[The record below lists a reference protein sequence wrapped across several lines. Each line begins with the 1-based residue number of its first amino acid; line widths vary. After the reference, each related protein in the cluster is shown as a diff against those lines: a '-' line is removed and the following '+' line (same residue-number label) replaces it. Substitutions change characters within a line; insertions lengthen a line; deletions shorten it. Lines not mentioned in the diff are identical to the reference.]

1 MFHSVVA
8 TSKALGKR
16 LSKMR
21 ELWRTRDAEEPFK
34 PTIPDSSNRIL
45 QESIRRAQSQTQTQT
60 HTQTHTQTRTQTRT
74 QTQSQSQYQTGQQ
87 LAASRPGMAVSTGQY
102 FQQPAAER
110 LSRQLRPTPRRIVT
124 LPGGELFVLASTNG
138 QLPQP
143 PKRLERPSAQVAAF
157 VDRMVGEYK
166 EREVRRAALADRFYA
181 TDERTGER
189 LWVPHCG
196 PPPQQGGVSTMYA
209 SERSNG
215 KRRDIVEVLYL
226 KDKKSKDK
234 IAAMASEKRKREE
247 KEDLEEA
254 KTQGTSQQS
263 DAILR
268 EALDRSI
275 EEMFRLLYVSTTAA
289 ANPKQSLIQ
298 RLPPAGVSVQ
308 ADLRRAQ
315 MLSKASQGL
324 AQVESL
330 ALDLQLVQ
338 PDMMIPE
345 VTALLVEVR
354 RERAAQA
361 EADGDYA
368 PSSLP
373 TSYNEFAR
381 LVRKCVRQREG
392 VGKHYLY
399 APKKRAEVALQMVLE
414 EQREETFKPT
424 INPASAAAMAHRGRE
439 GAADGRGHVKKGY
452 RVETLLAREAAKTQ
466 EKVEAGECY
475 SQIPLPSAPFSFPSL
490 SLSLSQPQPERRST
504 PKREENSPLSRV
516 CLNPPR
522 TCSPGTE
529 GCPRPNPPKSTP
541 LRRPLLHTSRF

>member
-21 ELWRTRDAEEPFK
+21 ELWRSRDAEEPFK

-45 QESIRRAQSQTQTQT
+45 QESIRRAQSQSQTQT
-60 HTQTHTQTRTQTRT
+60 LTQT

-102 FQQPAAER
+102 FQQPAADR

-138 QLPQP
+138 QVPQP

-166 EREVRRAALADRFYA
+166 EREVRRAALADRFYT

-196 PPPQQGGVSTMYA
+196 PPPKQGGVSTLY
-209 SERSNG
+209 STERSNG
-215 KRRDIVEVLYL
+215 SKHRDIVEALYL

-247 KEDLEEA
+247 QEDLDEA
-254 KTQGTSQQS
+254 KMQGTSLQS

-289 ANPKQSLIQ
+289 ANPKQSLIP

-330 ALDLQLVQ
+330 VLDLQLVQ

-361 EADGDYA
+361 EADGNYA
-368 PSSLP
+368 PSSLL
-373 TSYNEFAR
+373 TSYKEFAR

-439 GAADGRGHVKKGY
+439 GRADGRGRVAKGY

-466 EKVEAGECY
+466 EKVEAGEYYY
-475 SQIPLPSAPFSFPSL
+475 SHLRCLEFHSHSLISLPTTSSIPLHS
-490 SLSLSQPQPERRST
+490 
-504 PKREENSPLSRV
+504 PKGEARQRGQGAHL
-516 CLNPPR
+516 
-522 TCSPGTE
+522 
-529 GCPRPNPPKSTP
+529 
-541 LRRPLLHTSRF
+541 